1 MKILYIDTTSNYL
14 YSALLIEDNITGEI
28 KENLGKDLSVFTL
41 DRIKNML
48 DKNNLTP
55 SDLDKI
61 LVVNGPGSFTGIRIG
76 VTIAKTLAYSLNI
89 PISTVSSL
97 EIMALSSTQE
107 TSYKVPIIDARRG
120 YVYAGI
126 YDEDNNQILK
136 NQYMSLEVLKCAIEK
151 LPGTY
156 SVITNNDIDIENIE
170 KYSPNFLKAIMAN
183 RNKECV
189 NPHYVNP
196 IYLKSTEAEEKQE
209 VDTIW

>member
-14 YSALLIEDNITGEI
+14 YSALLINENITGEI

-41 DRIKNML
+41 DRIKKML
-48 DKNNLTP
+48 DENHLAPN
-55 SDLDKI
+55 DLDKI

-97 EIMALSSTQE
+97 EIMALSSTKE
-107 TSYKVPIIDARRG
+107 TSYKVPVIDARRNH
-120 YVYAGI
+120 VYAGI
-126 YDEDNNQILK
+126 YDEENNQILE
-136 NQYMSLEVLKCAIEK
+136 NQYMSLEALKCAIAK

-156 SVITNNDIDIENIE
+156 SVITNNDIDIEEVE
-170 KYSPNFLKAIMAN
+170 KYSPNFFKIIMEN
-183 RNKECV
+183 KNKECI
-189 NPHYVNP
+189 NPHSVNP

-209 VDTIW
+209 ADIL

>member
-189 NPHYVNP
+189 NPHSVNP

-209 VDTIW
+209 VDTI

>member
-1 MKILYIDTTSNYL
+1 MKILFIDTTSNYL
-14 YSALLIEDNITGEI
+14 YSALLIDENITGEI

-41 DRIKNML
+41 DRIKKML
-48 DKNNLTP
+48 DDNHTTP

-89 PISTVSSL
+89 PITTVSSL
-97 EIMALSSTQE
+97 EVMALSSTQE
-107 TSYKVPIIDARRG
+107 TTYKVPIIDARRG

-126 YDEDNNQILK
+126 YDKEDNQILK
-136 NQYMSLEVLKCAIEK
+136 NQYMSLEALKCAIDK

-156 SVITNNDIDIENIE
+156 SVITNSDIDIDNIE
-170 KYSPNFLKAIMAN
+170 VYSPNFLKIIMK
-183 RNKECV
+183 NKNNECV
-189 NPHYVNP
+189 NPHSVNP

-209 VDTIW
+209 VDTI

>member
-14 YSALLIEDNITGEI
+14 YSALLIDENITGEI

-41 DRIKNML
+41 DRIKKML
-48 DKNNLTP
+48 DENHVTP

-107 TSYKVPIIDARRG
+107 TTYKVPIIDARRG

-136 NQYMSLEVLKCAIEK
+136 NQYMSLEALKCAIDK

-170 KYSPNFLKAIMAN
+170 RYSPNFLKAITAN
-183 RNKECV
+183 KNKECV
-189 NPHYVNP
+189 NHHSVNP

-209 VDTIW
+209 VDAI